1 MIYIFYFFAVI
12 LVYFS
17 LMSFRGGLEYLSYFR
32 RELSKP
38 SSSYQPFATIIAPC
52 KGLDEGIREN
62 FAALFEQNYPAY
74 EVIFVTDD
82 ENDPAVSIIE
92 ELFHRR
98 GTEAQRENNRSAAN
112 ADEDRS
118 TENNGTESDSAS
130 LLLCGE
136 KTKLVVAPK
145 ATGSGQKVE
154 NLREAVLHADNAS
167 EVFVFV
173 DSDAR
178 PANDWLRCL
187 AAPLADNNIGAATG
201 YRWFFSKHASLA
213 AELLS
218 AWNASIASALGPN
231 EKTNFCWGG
240 STAIRRD
247 VFDRIDMRN
256 KWKGTLSDDF
266 AVTRAVRDAG
276 RAVKFVPQALTPTVE
291 VVTFRQLFEF
301 TTRQMKITR
310 VYMPGLWI
318 KSLVG
323 AAVYCGVVLAA
334 LGIIIFSRQNT
345 FAVWF
350 SIATLMLV
358 AILSAAKAHLRLKAA
373 AIAMNGCEELLRKQA
388 FPQLVLWAVTPF
400 IYLVNC
406 LMAAFSRTI
415 RWRGTH
421 YEIVSPTETNILSH
435 LKK

>member
-17 LMSFRGGLEYLSYFR
+17 CRSFLSGLEYLNYFR
-32 RELSKP
+32 RELAGT
-38 SSSYQPFATIIAPC
+38 SSGHQPFATIIAPC

-82 ENDPAVSIIE
+82 ENDPTVPVIK
-92 ELFHRR
+92 
-98 GTEAQRENNRSAAN
+98 
-112 ADEDRS
+112 D
-118 TENNGTESDSAS
+118 
-130 LLLCGE
+130 LLDQH
-136 KTKLVVAPK
+136 KNTKLIIAAK
-145 ATGSGQKVE
+145 ASNTGQKVE

-178 PANDWLRCL
+178 PAKDWLRCL
-187 AAPLADNNIGAATG
+187 AASLADGNIGAATG
-201 YRWFFSKHASLA
+201 YRWFFSKRSSLA
-213 AELLS
+213 TELLS
-218 AWNASIASALGPN
+218 VWNASIASALGPN

-247 VFDRIDMRN
+247 VFEKIDMRN
-256 KWKGTLSDDF
+256 RWKGTLSDDF
-266 AVTRAVRDAG
+266 AVTRAVRSAG
-276 RAVKFVPQALTPTVE
+276 LGVKFVPQALTPTVE
-291 VVTFRQLFEF
+291 DVTFRQLFEF

-318 KSLVG
+318 KSLIG

-334 LGIIIFSRQNT
+334 LGIIIFSRQKT
-345 FAVWF
+345 FTVWF
-350 SIATLMLV
+350 SIATLTLV
-358 AILSAAKAHLRLKAA
+358 ATLSTAKAYLRLKAVTL
-373 AIAMNGCEELLRKQA
+373 AMNGCEELLRKQT
-388 FPQLVLWAVTPF
+388 FSQLALWAVTPF

-415 RWRGTH
+415 RWRGTN

>member
-17 LMSFRGGLEYLSYFR
+17 CRSFLSGLEYLNYFR
-32 RELSKP
+32 RELAGT
-38 SSSYQPFATIIAPC
+38 SSGHQPFATIIAPC

-74 EVIFVTDD
+74 EVIFVTDN
-82 ENDPAVSIIE
+82 ENDPAVSIIKE
-92 ELFHRR
+92 FIHRKD
-98 GTEAQRENNRSAAN
+98 TEAQREDNSSETN
-112 ADEDRS
+112 ADKARA
-118 TENNGTESDSAS
+118 TENRKREIDSAS

-136 KTKLVVAPK
+136 KTKLIIAPK
-145 ATGSGQKVE
+145 TTGSGQKVE
-154 NLREAVLHADNAS
+154 NLREAVLYADDAS

-178 PANDWLRCL
+178 PAKDWLRCL
-187 AAPLADNNIGAATG
+187 AASLADGNIGAATG
-201 YRWFFSKHASLA
+201 YRWFFSKRSSLA
-213 AELLS
+213 TELLS
-218 AWNASIASALGPN
+218 VWNASIASALGPN

-247 VFDRIDMRN
+247 VFEKIDMRN
-256 KWKGTLSDDF
+256 RWKGTLSDDF
-266 AVTRAVRDAG
+266 AVTRAVRSAG
-276 RAVKFVPQALTPTVE
+276 LGVKFVPQALTPTVE
-291 VVTFRQLFEF
+291 DVTFRQLFEF

-318 KSLVG
+318 KSLIG
-323 AAVYCGVVLAA
+323 AAIYCGVVLAA
-334 LGIIIFSRQNT
+334 LSIVIFSGRNT

-350 SIATLMLV
+350 SIATLTLV
-358 AILSAAKAHLRLKAA
+358 AMLSTAKAYLRLKAA
-373 AIAMNGCEELLRKQA
+373 TLAMNGCEELLRKQT

-400 IYLVNC
+400 IYLANC
-406 LMAAFSRTI
+406 LASAFSRTI
-415 RWRGTH
+415 RWRGTN